1 MPIDYKKLY
10 QSHDIILTN
19 ANPESLVEDGTLESV
34 GYLKDYFKERER
46 HRPPVD
52 FSDLKNFARF
62 GSAKKYYVD
71 AFDRIYETYPY
82 DGSLKERIQWELSS
96 SFFDLYVF
104 EEVYPRTNGYVI
116 LSADGWGTQ
125 IADSDGYGAPATASY
140 EYIFAKGGPNTSN
153 RSKDKDIVDSSG
165 DYKSG
170 YANVWEPSKNRE
182 CNLKIGG
189 IDGNT
194 VEFWMKKS
202 EFVTSK
208 TGREVIF
215 DASTSDFISSSAN
228 YGRLT
233 IEMTGTTAVSPFRVT
248 YMSGTAGFSDE
259 IVGSSITTSSI
270 ADDSWHHYAFALK
283 NSGSNVEINFY
294 FDGACNQTIVTGS
307 SIGYVS
313 GNINATIGSL
323 ITAPSGTFAPT
334 LGWGKLSGS
343 LDEFRFWK
351 DERSS
356 AEVIRYMIE
365 PVGGGT
371 NTDDANTALGVY
383 YKFNEGIVG
392 DTTYDSVVLDY
403 SGRISNGTFVGYD
416 SASRNVGSAMVS
428 SSLVTKEFKD
438 PILYPFHPDVQSTLD
453 TKKEEGEIHDFAN
466 NSSMYHSLPAWIIEE
481 DEDKEYSPLKNLTQ
495 IVGSYFD
502 SLAEQI
508 NSIPK
513 LKYKSHVGFN
523 HKPAPFND
531 RLLQSIGFEYF
542 PELFS
547 DATELEYFKS
557 RNDRSLF
564 EEKLYNIKNRIYH
577 NIYDN
582 IVYINKTKGTEKSFR
597 NLIHCFGV
605 GDEIYRINTYGN
617 RVTYTLKDNYKSVA
631 EYKKYV
637 NFGLT
642 GSSEATVFPHSSST
656 NSNSKAIIS
665 GTYGLTDYIG
675 FTMES
680 EVHFPIRHSMA
691 DTNTVATTDE
701 GPSRQFRTYMP
712 FTTASLF
719 GMHQVKDDA
728 TGNDL
733 TWATTDSANFQVY
746 AVKAS
751 DYSQRSKFLLTGTA
765 GSVIGALGLS
775 SSYFDEVFDDT
786 RWTFSVSVKP
796 NSNANLP
803 DGSSGSVDNAGYAVE
818 FYGVEK
824 IADYVKNEFL
834 HTGTISADGGS
845 SFLNYPKAPYIGAHR
860 TNFSGTL
867 LQKADGNISSTRVWY
882 KYLPTGTIQQHNQ
895 DVKNYGAEHPY
906 RSSYL
911 YPTALTGTRIP
922 EIDTLVLNWT
932 FDTVT
937 GSDGS
942 GEFIGADY
950 SSGSAQKV
958 SKYGQFG
965 EIVGKQYLPKGFN
978 FPANSTLPINKK
990 YVSSAKKQL
999 PEMINSADMVNILT
1013 DDDIFFNK
1021 GEIARPTNYYTSI
1034 EKSMYQTIS
1043 DEMIKM
1049 FSTIKDFNNLVGEPV
1064 NKYRDDYKDMAKLR
1078 QMFYERVGNTP
1089 SLDKYV
1095 DFYKWIDL
1103 TLDVL
1108 LGYLVP
1114 MSSDISDQYGS
1125 NVRTM
1130 VENTVLQRNKYRWK
1144 YPTLEDKTPTIEG
1157 NILGINEL
1165 LYNWEFGHAPLNTA
1179 GMMTFVAASS
1189 QYFSV
1194 PDAAAFSFGDGATD
1208 SPFSANFWLKTSDMT
1223 TLNLFSKYGALSNQ
1237 EYWLFT
1243 DGSDRFD
1250 LYLTDESSGATAHA
1264 RSTAIT
1270 AYEDQLINVTVTYDG
1285 GGGATA
1291 ADGISIYIN
1300 GIALAMT
1307 AFNSVTYTAMENLN
1321 HAFEIGRGFDINYT
1335 DGTIGNFSLFDK
1347 ELSAAEALLLY
1358 NNGCD
1363 SNVFSLLPGNLV
1375 AYYKLNDLEG
1385 TDSSGNGYT
1394 GSPQNN
1400 PTISSF
1406 ICKNPQANNC
1416 LWWKDRTSRSTP
1428 PLSSSNAF
1436 VNSNKQTI
1444 LDSIINETN
1453 ASAPTLGSSGSSGI
1467 TTYAG
1472 STYVTRR
1479 LAKPYRLKV
1488 DESPLIKGGVN
1499 EFVNKQTD
1507 LLTFIK
1513 YNTSGSYLQI
1523 PSASVKAFK
1532 SCNDDLALNDGK
1544 RKQNYN
1550 SSVTNFKLTEV
1561 DKSYLNSKGDL
1572 YTPFDIYSASLSGGY
1587 HDAVANNFK
1596 AGIDITN
1603 LHEDTYGPLY
1613 GRPIQSPFTEKF
1625 VGGKVYRHI
1634 YSNLRPQNTSPDT
1647 AANRIEGWRIMFSA
1661 SSLYA
1666 FGSGFNNSMTVDPS
1680 LEKGSMLRGESTKR
1694 PVNIRNIKMFTGSSS
1709 TIPGRPDQVLDATN
1723 IGNYSHNYELVMTNG
1738 RSINNRYLAESDGNL
1753 PTTYAPSTYVTGVID
1768 FAIPRRDLT
1777 GSTKSIIVNRF
1788 SAPGSPATMGEGMLD
1803 LAAAEYSV
1811 YNALPWRNLNVRTP
1825 LNEWYTDH
1833 TNQFGYF
1840 SDAQTVAAYALA
1852 GVPYIGG
1859 SSSVEAS
1866 NYDGTGSFHKVNR
1879 NSKKKLGAI
1888 EYHNNKVLYFNGA
1901 TAPSAYSVNI
1911 GAPAIWDA
1919 LIGTAVGS
1927 TQTFTLSAWVNPMN
1941 LGHAGGNNDP
1951 HIFDF
1956 ADCVRLSVDST
1967 GKVYFRARFNTTVG
1981 EWSTVA
1987 TIDTNEWAHIAVTY
2001 DATSVANDPTIY
2013 VNGLSLAV
2021 TEDTTPAGT
2030 YVGITGA
2037 DCFLGDRSGLGR
2049 AWQGFLDELSVFH
2062 RECSASE
2069 ILEIYYGTTNFDPD
2083 LERQGPGD
2091 LSKHSRVSRLIAWWG
2106 GEGWTSGLTLPAQ
2119 YGSLD
2124 GTLVSS
2130 NMVIDNN
2137 GALVKKLEGAVY
2149 IGPVS
2154 TYDNWFVQHQMLQT
2168 SLQYTWITASVI
2180 YGYTGSAYYGFEQPN
2195 FSNASLA
2202 STDITFLSASEWSPS
2217 LHGGLTGAPMDFAGI
2232 NSIIYDPVIPYENTL
2247 SASSN
2252 TGIDK
2257 VFAGAGLST
2266 PIAFNG
2272 LVLHRQGPYGWP
2284 SWKQIRGAQ
2293 NPVMRYNYKNNIQTF
2308 TKVTSSIVDGDYI
2321 GYNNGIVSQVEP
2333 PITSKFNPLK
2343 YQYTYKS
2350 DQPFSVPPNNQ
2361 PTNMWASYGNEKAYF
2376 TNIPDPK
2383 ISNLL
2388 DLNNS
2393 NLVWSRAGQIG
2404 ETLQAAD
2411 NTILAY
2417 DTLKKYLLWNTP
2429 TYISGDANPI
2439 DEFRHMQ
2446 ISEGIYPREHYTYL
2460 SLVRERPNFINNF
2473 WKDLRADRNLKTI
2486 NSQGYITASHTA
2498 FWRTASIWSL
2508 DADDLGELRT
2518 MGNELY
2524 SSGSEGELQN
2534 SYSIWHGPVDS
2545 GLISPIAGA
2554 TYNRR
2559 IPQVYTDS
2567 PFVAFY
2573 LGQTEWE
2580 AGEQS
2585 GYNPSYNTYK
2595 EYAEDVRSI
2604 GKDYGIVPEYRISEH
2619 MEYHVVDMA
2628 SSGGFLA
2635 DNPGWLTLTGSVIS
2649 SSADTTLLGSGSFY
2663 TVYSNADF
2671 LKYFQPID
2679 SDFSSVAMPTNLTL
2693 KCNALMKFLPYDGF
2707 YPSERSV
2714 QLATLFSQ
2722 SYAPNA
2728 DLTGSEANWRTLMT
2742 PFFAPGILYNSIKSG
2757 LAVDYPLFTGS
2768 LTDYITANAID
2779 HYVGIATTPPTK
2791 RAPFEALVNPDYWLS
2806 DIGKI
2811 VDAETHRSSSIDS
2824 TGSFGKPANDLY
2836 NMAINNFTSE
2846 VPRFFLGA
2854 TDGKNDNDYGPMTT
2868 FVSKETLEGSAPLF
2882 EDPLG
2887 AKAEGNFIYF
2897 TADKTYKMRI
2907 VCSHSEIRDLATLQ
2921 DTSTVAG
2928 ALRYNNSA
2936 SYEYNPPTIMMY
2948 NRAFDRTY
2956 QTKYLSLTASD
2967 SGYNRGVV
2975 PWFSGTHTVG
2985 VQVNTTHIPVYG
2997 SSFGPPIYAGSHTA
3011 YAPGIGWAGKAT
3023 GSFEPYTPPY
3033 YNGYSHIEISY
3044 TPEFSGYKTI
3054 TDVMSA
3060 ITASYYRDMITSG
3073 AAVAISWPP
3082 DVLNTVPPAAQAAMQ
3097 LSASINWNQVV
3108 TEGSKTRWVIQPK
3121 WECPILD
3128 FTNITASIETVNR
3141 EWSIAKGMWHQY
3153 GTIPS
3158 ADSGVFLEIQ
3168 PVSGSQDNDTV
3179 GNLAEKLGFNLN
3191 PSKKLGQIPI
3201 EGKTISEAI
3210 VAVPFYE
3217 DSQGSR
3223 NFFHIDR
3230 KTIDWAQSKLLNP
3243 EIKDIDYLIKNLSS
3257 VDGAVKYKPAP
3268 SVVNLVK
3275 AMKKYVIPPG
3285 FNFLMNKNQEPM
3297 AMVIF
3302 EFDHHFTQDD
3312 LVKMWQGVLPSE
3324 KRTDSASGIQCA
3336 VSEIDFGMNLLAGE
3350 VWKPDPTNT
3359 GPAPA
3364 PPKAEDVLDAN
3375 KGFDLLND
3383 VPGDKIGPAGIGFPK
3398 NIQWMVFKVKQK
3410 ASWSYHDITATN
3422 MMPGPPPPGA
3432 GPAPVP
3438 GLKPLDYSYN
3448 WPYDF
3453 FSLIELAKI
3462 NETVTLTPRTEPI
3475 STPTI
3480 IDMLKILPLEVL
3492 WTIPP
3497 VSDSVTE
3504 TDPDTF
3510 IKNALGSLPLISSPQ
3525 QFIILQAQA
3534 QENFASITADDL
3546 KLK

>member
-10 QSHDIILTN
+10 QSHDMILTN

-46 HRPPVD
+46 YKPPVD
-52 FSDLKNFARF
+52 FSELKNFARF

-96 SFFDLYVF
+96 SFFDMYVF

-116 LSADGWGTQ
+116 LAADGWGTQ
-125 IADSDGYGAPATASY
+125 IAYSDGYGATATASY

-189 IDGNT
+189 TDGNT

-202 EFVTSK
+202 EFVISD

-215 DASTSDFISSSAN
+215 DANTSDFISSSAN

-233 IEMTGTTAVSPFRVT
+233 IEMTGWTGSISPFRIT

-283 NSGSNVEINFY
+283 NSGSNVEVNFY

-323 ITAPSGTFAPT
+323 ITAPSGTYAPT

-371 NTDDANTALGVY
+371 NTDDANTSLGVY

-392 DTTYDSVVLDY
+392 NTTYDSVVLDY

-438 PILYPFHPDVQSTLD
+438 PILYPFHPDVQSTLN

-513 LKYKSHVGFN
+513 LKYKSHAGFD

-665 GTYGLTDYIG
+665 GTYGLTDYLG

-701 GPSRQFRTYMP
+701 GPSRQFRTYLP

-719 GMHQVKDDA
+719 GMHQVEDDA

-775 SSYFDEVFDDT
+775 SNYFDEVFDDT

-803 DGSSGSVDNAGYAVE
+803 DGSSGSVHNAGYAVE

-867 LQKADGNISSTRVWY
+867 LQRADGNISSTRVWY

-990 YVSSAKKQL
+990 YVSSGKKQL
-999 PEMINSADMVNILT
+999 PEMINSSDMVNVLT

-1021 GEIARPTNYYTSI
+1021 GELARPTNYYTSI

-1157 NILGINEL
+1157 NLLGINEL
-1165 LYNWEFGHAPLNTA
+1165 LYNWEFGYAPLNTA
-1179 GMMTFVAASS
+1179 
-1189 QYFSV
+1189 
-1194 PDAAAFSFGDGATD
+1194 
-1208 SPFSANFWLKTSDMT
+1208 
-1223 TLNLFSKYGALSNQ
+1223 
-1237 EYWLFT
+1237 
-1243 DGSDRFD
+1243 
-1250 LYLTDESSGATAHA
+1250 
-1264 RSTAIT
+1264 
-1270 AYEDQLINVTVTYDG
+1270 
-1285 GGGATA
+1285 
-1291 ADGISIYIN
+1291 
-1300 GIALAMT
+1300 
-1307 AFNSVTYTAMENLN
+1307 
-1321 HAFEIGRGFDINYT
+1321 
-1335 DGTIGNFSLFDK
+1335 
-1347 ELSAAEALLLY
+1347 
-1358 NNGCD
+1358 
-1363 SNVFSLLPGNLV
+1363 
-1375 AYYKLNDLEG
+1375 
-1385 TDSSGNGYT
+1385 
-1394 GSPQNN
+1394 
-1400 PTISSF
+1400 
-1406 ICKNPQANNC
+1406 QANNC
-1416 LWWKDRTSRSTP
+1416 LWWKDRASRSTP

-1479 LAKPYRLKV
+1479 LAKPLRLKV

-1499 EFVNKQTD
+1499 EFVNKQID
-1507 LLTFIK
+1507 LLTFMQ
-1513 YNTSGSYLQI
+1513 NPRCGSYLENQFLSVD
-1523 PSASVKAFK
+1523 SADVRPFK
-1532 SCNDDLALNDGK
+1532 NCDDDLALNNGK
-1544 RKQNYN
+1544 RKQTFD
-1550 SSVTNFKLTEV
+1550 SQLWDPLPTVPP
-1561 DKSYLNSKGDL
+1561 YLNAKGDL
-1572 YTPFDIYSASLSGGY
+1572 YAPFNIYSASLAGGY
-1587 HDAVANNFK
+1587 HDNIANNFK

-1603 LHEDTYGPLY
+1603 LHQDTYGPLY
-1613 GRPIQSPFTEKF
+1613 GRPMQTPFTEKF
-1625 VGGKVYRHI
+1625 VGGRSYRHI
-1634 YSNLRPQNTSPDT
+1634 YSNLRPHNTSPDT
-1647 AANRIEGWRIMFSA
+1647 VVNRIEGWRIYPGA
-1661 SSLYA
+1661 GTLLV
-1666 FGSGFNNSMTVDPS
+1666 FGAIYNNEMHLDATLPR
-1680 LEKGSMLRGESTKR
+1680 GSTSRGEITKR
-1694 PVNIRNIKMFTGSSS
+1694 PVNIKNIKMFTGS
-1709 TIPGRPDQVLDATN
+1709 TFPIPGRPDQVLDATN

-1840 SDAQTVAAYALA
+1840 SDAQTVAAYTLA

-1879 NSKKKLGAI
+1879 NSKKKLPAI
-1888 EYHNNKVLYFNGA
+1888 EYHNNKVLYFNGVG
-1901 TAPSAYSVNI
+1901 PYPYNVNI
-1911 GAPAIWDA
+1911 GGPATWDA
-1919 LIGTAVGS
+1919 LIGTAAGS
-1927 TQTFTLSAWVNPMN
+1927 TQTFTLSAWVNPID
-1941 LGHAGGNNDP
+1941 LGHVAGGGDP
-1951 HIFDF
+1951 YIFDF
-1956 ADCVRLSVDST
+1956 GGCIRLSVDAT
-1967 GKVYFRARFNTTVG
+1967 GKVGFRARFSSMSGV
-1981 EWSTVA
+1981 WSTA
-1987 TIDTNEWAHIAVTY
+1987 AIINTNEWAHIAVTY
-2001 DATSVANDPTIY
+2001 DATSVTNDPTIY
-2013 VNGLSLAV
+2013 VNGVTLLV

-2030 YVGITGA
+2030 YIGIA
-2037 DCFLGDRSGLGR
+2037 VDDCFLGAAAGPLSR
-2049 AWQGFLDELSVFH
+2049 AWQGFLDELSIFH
-2062 RECSASE
+2062 GECSASE
-2069 ILEIYYGTTNFDPD
+2069 ILEIYNGTTYFDPD
-2083 LERQGPGD
+2083 DERQGPGD
-2091 LSKHSRVSRLIAWWG
+2091 LSKHSIVSRLIAWWG

-2124 GTLVSS
+2124 GTLSDTS
-2130 NMVIDNN
+2130 MVKDNN
-2137 GALVKKLEGAVY
+2137 GALVKKLLGFRSSVF
-2149 IGPVS
+2149 
-2154 TYDNWFVQHQMLQT
+2154 TYDNWFVQHPIPR
-2168 SLQYTWITASVI
+2168 SDYQYAWITASALTSLNPFL
-2180 YGYTGSAYYGFEQPN
+2180 GYEQPD

-2202 STDITFLSASEWSPS
+2202 STDITFCSASDFGSYVPPGFGRVWGSS
-2217 LHGGLTGAPMDFAGI
+2217 LVHAGFIFTDFAGMNTNI
-2232 NSIIYDPVIPYENTL
+2232 QEPVSSSANTL
-2247 SASSN
+2247 GYPPGTALDAALLPGSDSYLN
-2252 TGIDK
+2252 IEPDPGFIDLSFIGHQPQ
-2257 VFAGAGLST
+2257 VFNSL
-2266 PIAFNG
+2266 I
-2272 LVLHRQGPYGWP
+2272 LHRQGPYGWP

-2308 TKVTSSIVDGDYI
+2308 TKVTSFVVDNNYI

-2350 DQPFSVPPNNQ
+2350 DQPFSVPPANQ
-2361 PTNMWASYGNEKAYF
+2361 PTNMWTSYGNEKAYF

-2429 TYISGDANPI
+2429 AYISGDANPI
-2439 DEFRHMQ
+2439 DEFHHMQ

-2486 NSQGYITASHTA
+2486 NSQGYITASQTA

-2508 DADDLGELRT
+2508 DADDLDRGGIISA
-2518 MGNELY
+2518 GNELY

-2534 SYSIWHGPVDS
+2534 SYSIWHGPTDS

-2559 IPQVYTDS
+2559 IPQVKPALPSHRT
-2567 PFVAFY
+2567 FY

-2604 GKDYGIVPEYRISEH
+2604 GKDYGIIPEYRISEH
-2619 MEYHVVDMA
+2619 MEYHVVDKA
-2628 SSGGFLA
+2628 SSDGFLA
-2635 DNPGWLTLTGSVIS
+2635 DNLGWLTLTGSVIS
-2649 SSADTTLLGSGSFY
+2649 SSADTSLLGPDSFY
-2663 TVYSNADF
+2663 TVYSYTDF

-2679 SDFSSVAMPTNLTL
+2679 SDFSNVAMPTNLTL
-2693 KCNALMKFLPYDGF
+2693 KCSALMKFLPYDGF

-2728 DLTGSEANWRTLMT
+2728 ELKGSEANWRTLVT

-2757 LAVDYPLFTGS
+2757 LAVDYPIFTGPVA
-2768 LTDYITANAID
+2768 DYLKPGSRP
-2779 HYVGIATTPPTK
+2779 HYVAVATIPPTE
-2791 RAPFEALVNPDYWLS
+2791 RAPFEALVTPHSWLS
-2806 DIGKI
+2806 NIEKI

-2824 TGSFGKPANDLY
+2824 TGSFGTPANDLY
-2836 NMAINNFTSE
+2836 NLAINNFISE

-2868 FVSKETLEGSAPLF
+2868 FVSKATQEGIGIA
-2882 EDPLG
+2882 EDDATWHPDMPD
-2887 AKAEGNFIYF
+2887 NFIYF
-2897 TADKTYKMRI
+2897 TADETYKMRI
-2907 VCSHSEIRDLATLQ
+2907 VCSHSEIRNLAILQ
-2921 DTSTVAG
+2921 DTATGPG

-2948 NRAFDRTY
+2948 NRAFDRAD
-2956 QTKYLSLTASD
+2956 QAEYLSLTYSWL
-2967 SGYNRGVV
+2967 GHKRGIV
-2975 PWFSGTHTVG
+2975 PWFSGTHTIPG
-2985 VQVNTTHIPVYG
+2985 GISPPTDAQVNSTYIPVYG
-2997 SSFGPPIYAGSHTA
+2997 SSFGPPIYAGGYTL
-3011 YAPGIGWAGKAT
+3011 YGPQWTGIAT

-3044 TPEFSGYKTI
+3044 TPESSGFKTI

-3073 AAVAISWPP
+3073 AMVATALGAPG
-3082 DVLNTVPPAAQAAMQ
+3082 VPAGTINPAAQAAMQ

-3108 TEGSKTRWVIQPK
+3108 TEGGKTRWVIQPK

-3128 FTNITASIETVNR
+3128 FTNSPASIMPVNR

-3153 GTIPS
+3153 GTIPR
-3158 ADSGVFLEIQ
+3158 AGSGVFLEIQ
-3168 PVSGSQDNDTV
+3168 PGDDDD
-3179 GNLAEKLGFNLN
+3179 GNLAEKLGFDLN
-3191 PSKKLGQIPI
+3191 SSKNLGQIPI

-3217 DSQGSR
+3217 NYKGNR
-3223 NFFHIDR
+3223 NFFRIDR

-3243 EIKDIDYLIKNLSS
+3243 EIKDSEYLVKNLSF
-3257 VDGAVKYKPAP
+3257 VEGAVNYKPAP

-3275 AMKKYVIPPG
+3275 AMKKYVIPPR

-3297 AMVIF
+3297 AMAIF

-3336 VSEIDFGMNLLAGE
+3336 VSEIDFGMNLLTAE
-3350 VWKPDPTNT
+3350 IWKPDPTDLIDIE
-3359 GPAPA
+3359 AIA
-3364 PPKAEDVLDAN
+3364 AAADAN
-3375 KGFDLLND
+3375 RGFDLLND
-3383 VPGDKIGPAGIGFPK
+3383 VPGDKIGPSGIGFPK

-3410 ASWSYHDITATN
+3410 ASWNYHDITATN
-3422 MMPGPPPPGA
+3422 MGPTPE
-3432 GPAPVP
+3432 
-3438 GLKPLDYSYN
+3438 GLKPPLEYSYNYN

-3462 NETVTLTPRTEPI
+3462 NETVTLKPRTEPLNT
-3475 STPTI
+3475 STI
-3480 IDMLKILPLEVL
+3480 IDMLNMDSFEAL
-3492 WTIPP
+3492 WNIAPIF
-3497 VSDSVTE
+3497 DSVTE

-3510 IKNALGSLPLISSPQ
+3510 NKVPLNFFNFSPDQFVMLQTIGPPPAILGATGQGPGPGPG
-3525 QFIILQAQA
+3525 
-3534 QENFASITADDL
+3534 ENNL
-3546 KLK
+3546 